1 MESNEKFDE
10 LEEDIPYPEVP
21 YADLCKIFERKNV
34 QLILVWGENL
44 NKNRQVIILKKLYPK
59 LNELTATELYE
70 IIRKNKVQWK
80 FAEMRLGCALDLVEE
95 AKKLGLNIVLKEI
108 KTVL

>member
-1 MESNEKFDE
+1 MQSNDIFDD
-10 LEEDIPYPEVP
+10 LEEDVPYPEVP
-21 YADLCKIFERKNV
+21 YADLCKIIKREKV
-34 QLILVWGENL
+34 QLILVWGEKL

-59 LNELTATELYE
+59 LNELTATELSE

-80 FAEMRLGCALDLVEE
+80 FAEMRLGCALDFVEE